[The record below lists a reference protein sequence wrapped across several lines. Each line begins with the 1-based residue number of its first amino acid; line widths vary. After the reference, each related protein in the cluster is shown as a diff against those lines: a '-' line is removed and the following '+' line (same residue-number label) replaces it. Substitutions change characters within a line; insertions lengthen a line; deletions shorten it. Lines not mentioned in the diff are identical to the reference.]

1 MSGSW
6 PCEAEI
12 AWTASGGAADGLVG
26 VCEAEVACTL
36 GGGVVGGGVVGGEV
50 DGWASGGG

>member
-12 AWTASGGAADGLVG
+12 AWTASGGEADGLVG

-36 GGGVVGGGVVGGEV
+36 GGGVVGGEV
-50 DGWASGGG
+50 DGWVSGGG